1 MTRTRKIALRGI
13 AALIAVLALAA
24 CGADGEPET
33 PTRAPVEI
41 SISGSAGLGLTG
53 RF

>member
-1 MTRTRKIALRGI
+1 MTRWM
-13 AALIAVLALAA
+13 VLALAAALTA

-33 PTRAPVEI
+33 PGMSPNASPPAPPGI
-41 SISGSAGLGLTG
+41 SISGSATIGVVK